1 MSSGQ
6 KAWEEEE
13 EEEEARAWKEHHDRI
28 AQLGPSEIIK
38 VVERMTNHLR
48 CLEQNLSSM
57 PRNGWHHLDEL
68 TKALRKLT

>member
-6 KAWEEEE
+6 KAWEEEK
-13 EEEEARAWKEHHDRI
+13 EAQAWKEHHDRI

-38 VVERMTNHLR
+38 VVEGMTNHLR

-57 PRNGWHHLDEL
+57 PRSGWHHLDEL
-68 TKALRKLT
+68 KKALKKLT

>member
-6 KAWEEEE
+6 KAWEEEK
-13 EEEEARAWKEHHDRI
+13 EAQAWKEHHDRI

-38 VVERMTNHLR
+38 IVESVTMHLR
-48 CLEQNLSSM
+48 GLEQNLSSM

-68 TKALRKLT
+68 TKALKELS

>member
-6 KAWEEEE
+6 KAWAEEEE
-13 EEEEARAWKEHHDRI
+13 EQAWKKHFARI

-38 VVERMTNHLR
+38 VVECMTNHLR

-57 PRNGWHHLDEL
+57 PRSGWHHLDEI
-68 TKALRKLT
+68 KKLLKELS